1 MTRTA
6 LVTGGSRGI
15 GAAVVRQLVARGI
28 DVAFTYRGARDA
40 TEKVLADCE
49 GAPGRATAFHYDLL
63 ESDPQELLRSS
74 AMAGGELDALVLN
87 AGVWAGGRL
96 TEMDP
101 ADWWAVVEANLR
113 GSARLAAAAVP
124 VLNTREGRSIT
135 FVSSAVALIGF
146 PGDTAYASAKS
157 AMIGLARSLA
167 KEVGR
172 EGTRVNVLAPGF
184 VETDMTAQIPDRSR
198 AAILQAAQL
207 RRFGTAEEIARAAV
221 FLAVDATYCTGSVL
235 TVDGGWSL

>member
-28 DVAFTYRGARDA
+28 DVAFTYRGALDA
-40 TEKVLADCE
+40 AEKVLADCE
-49 GAPGRATAFHYDLL
+49 GAPGRVTAFHYDLL
-63 ESDPQELLRSS
+63 ESDPQELVRST
-74 AMAGGELDALVLN
+74 AVWGGGLDALVLN

-101 ADWWAVVEANLR
+101 VDWWAVIEANLR
-113 GSARLAAAAVP
+113 GSGRLAAAAVP
-124 VLNTREGRSIT
+124 ILNAREASSIT

-146 PGDTAYASAKS
+146 SGDTAYASAKS
-157 AMIGLARSLA
+157 AMVGLARSLA

-172 EGTRVNVLAPGF
+172 EDTRVNVLAPGF

-198 AAILQAAQL
+198 AGILHATQL
-207 RRFGTAEEIARAAV
+207 RRFGTADEIAQAAV
-221 FLAVDATYCTGSVL
+221 FLAIDATYCTGAVL